1 MSTEPPEQAR
11 GMTRYEFDQLVRQV
25 LARRRIPTATYRLQ
39 LNRTFRFED
48 ARQIVPYL
56 DRLGVSDVYLSP
68 IFRAGWE
75 SAHGYDVVDHNT
87 LNPALGTPDEFDALS
102 SELQARNMGLIFDMV
117 PNHMG
122 IAGSDNAWWRD
133 VLENGPSSP
142 YAPFFDVDWHPLKA
156 GTDLENRVLLPVLGD
171 PYGKALE
178 SQELSLEYDEG
189 AFFVRYHHW
198 RMPLE
203 PRSYADV
210 LSARLS
216 WLTEQLGPQHEDL
229 LELQSILTALSYL
242 PLETETDPDKVAE
255 RQREKEIVKRR
266 LAKLIARSA
275 PVREAV
281 TETVRAYNGTPG
293 DPHSFDALDALLNRQ
308 CYRVAF
314 WRVAA
319 EEINYR
325 RFFDINELA
334 AIRMERP
341 EVFAQ
346 THRLL
351 FELIRQGKVTG
362 LRIDHA
368 DGLWDPVGYLRKLQ
382 QSAFL
387 ALSQDWLERRF
398 GSADERRVA
407 AEQAALEWFETAR
420 SMDPKGTLARPLY
433 VVVEKILSRGEHLP
447 DSWPVD
453 GTTGYDFANL
463 ANGLFVDASNQKA
476 FTRLYSDFTHT
487 APTNFGE
494 LVNSTKK
501 IIMLV
506 SLASEVN
513 ELAYQLKRIASQN
526 RWYRDFTLNS
536 LTHVVREV
544 IAALPVYRTYLTERR
559 TRIEAHDVA
568 AIETAIAEA
577 QRRNPRTAVAV
588 FEFVRKVLLQEYP
601 EGASDAERAA
611 WDYFVM
617 RFQQTTGPVM
627 AKGVEDTAFYVYNRL
642 VSLNEVGGDPE
653 QFGIPPTVFH
663 HRNQERRQ
671 RWPHTLLAASTHD
684 SKRSADVRARLNV
697 LSEIPRTWR
706 AALVRWSRWNRTK
719 KSRVDGQLAPDRNE
733 EYLYYQTLVGTWP
746 LENLDERG
754 FQLYRQRIRD
764 YLEKALKEAKIHS
777 SWVNPNH
784 PYDAAVARFVEGT
797 LTGRSDSGF
806 LPDFRQFAEF
816 VSFYGM
822 LNSLAQTLLQLTA
835 PGVPDIYQG
844 NELWDFSLVDP
855 DNRRPVDFRQR
866 MELLDA
872 ILADV
877 AAVTSTGSSRASGRS
892 LAPAGRGRPPTSTH
906 SPAPVARTL
915 ADVAVDLLRHWR
927 DGRVKLYLIQR
938 ALTERRTCP
947 TVFSDGDYWP
957 AEPVGEA
964 KDHLVAFGRSLADR
978 VYLTIVPRL
987 VVGLTRGVPSYPV
1000 GETFWGETLVVSPEI
1015 EPGQTF
1021 ENVLTGEAQIARRH
1035 DGVGALS
1042 IADVLSTF
1050 PVALLRRV

>member
-1 MSTEPPEQAR
+1 MPTELWDPAA
-11 GMTRYEFDQLVRQV
+11 GMTQHEFDQLARQV
-25 LARRRIPTATYRLQ
+25 MGRRRIPTATYRLQ
-39 LNRTFRFED
+39 FSRSFRFED
-48 ARQIVPYL
+48 ARRIVPYL
-56 DRLGVSDVYLSP
+56 HRLGISDVYASP
-68 IFRAGWE
+68 IFQAGRN
-75 SAHGYDVVDHNT
+75 SDHGYDVIDHNA
-87 LNPALGTPDEFDALS
+87 LNPALGTVEDFDALTD
-102 SELQARNMGLIFDMV
+102 ELRRHAMGLIFDVV

-122 IAGSDNAWWRD
+122 IAGGENAWWRD

-142 YAPFFDVDWHPLKA
+142 FAPFFDIDWHPLKA

-178 SQELSLEYDEG
+178 NQELVLEFEDG
-189 AFFVRYHHW
+189 AFYVRYRHW

-203 PRSYADV
+203 PRSYADI
-210 LSARLS
+210 LSARLG
-216 WLTEQLGPQHEDL
+216 QLGELLGPDHEDL

-242 PLETETDPDKVAE
+242 PLETETDPEKIAE

-266 LAKLIARSA
+266 LATLAARSTA
-275 PVREAV
+275 VHEAIM
-281 TETVRAYNGTPG
+281 ETVRAYNGTPG

-346 THRLL
+346 THRLV
-351 FELIRQGKVTG
+351 FELVRQGKVTG

-368 DGLWDPVGYLRKLQ
+368 DGLWDPVDYLCKLQ

-387 ALSQDWLERRF
+387 ALSQDWLDRHCD
-398 GSADERRVA
+398 SADARLA
-407 AEQAALEWFETAR
+407 AERSALEWFETAR
-420 SMDPKGTLARPLY
+420 TVDPRGPLTRPLY

-447 DSWPVD
+447 ESWPVD

-463 ANGLFVDASNQKA
+463 ANGLFVDGSNQKA
-476 FTRLYSDFTHT
+476 FTRLYADFTHS
-487 APTNFGE
+487 APINFGQ

-559 TRIEAHDVA
+559 ARLEAHDLA
-568 AIETAIAEA
+568 AIEMAISEA
-577 QRRNPRTAVAV
+577 QRRNPRTASAV
-588 FEFVRKVLLQEYP
+588 FDFVRKVLLQDYP

-642 VSLNEVGGDPE
+642 ASLNEVGGDPE
-653 QFGIPPTVFH
+653 QFGIPPSVFH
-663 HRNQERRQ
+663 HRNLERRQ
-671 RWPHTLLAASTHD
+671 RWPHTMLGGSTHD

-697 LSEIPRTWR
+697 LSEIPRMWR
-706 AALVRWSRWNRTK
+706 AALVRWSRCNRTK
-719 KSRVDGQLAPDRNE
+719 KSLVDGQLAPDRNE
-733 EYLYYQTLVGTWP
+733 EYLFYQTLVGTWP
-746 LENLDERG
+746 PGELDEASFRV
-754 FQLYRQRIRD
+754 YRQRIRD
-764 YLEKALKEAKIHS
+764 YMEKALKEAKVHS

-784 PYDAAVARFVEGT
+784 AYDSAVARFIEAT
-797 LTGRSDSGF
+797 LTGRADAGF
-806 LPDFRQFAEF
+806 LPDFRQFTAF

-835 PGVPDIYQG
+835 PGVPDMYQG

-866 MELLDA
+866 AAVLDELLA
-872 ILADV
+872 EIALVSPSSQRRDV
-877 AAVTSTGSSRASGRS
+877 GRTVISSGR
-892 LAPAGRGRPPTSTH
+892 ARATRVPQPAI
-906 SPAPVARTL
+906 PVPRTL
-915 ADVAVDLLRHWR
+915 ADLAADLLHHWQ
-927 DGRVKLYLIQR
+927 DGRVKLYLIHR
-938 ALTERRTCP
+938 VLNERRARSSAFTE
-947 TVFSDGDYWP
+947 GDYWP
-957 AEPVGEA
+957 ADPIGEL
-964 KDHLVAFGRSLADR
+964 KDHLVAFGRSHADQ
-978 VYLTIVPRL
+978 VHLTIVPRL
-987 VVGLTRGVPSYPV
+987 VVGLTRGVPTFPL
-1000 GETFWGETLVVSPEI
+1000 GEASWRDTLVVSPEV
-1015 EPGQTF
+1015 EPGQIF
-1021 ENVLTGEAQIARRH
+1021 ENVLTGETLVARAH
-1035 DGVGALS
+1035 DGLGALVV
-1042 IADVLSTF
+1042 ADVLQSF
-1050 PVALLRRV
+1050 PVALLRRT